1 MREVIFILVVLL
13 VLFGLTAYR
22 YRRQIRFALEI
33 WRTMKGVREIQSKAN
48 SPDPIEPPAAKG
60 ELVNC
65 GRCGKWTPISTAIKF
80 GPTIYYCST
89 NCLQTKAKA

>member
-1 MREVIFILVVLL
+1 MREALFILVILL

-22 YRRQIRFALEI
+22 YRKQLAIGLQI
-33 WRTMKGVREIQSKAN
+33 WRMLKGAREMQSKNA
-48 SPDPIEPPAAKG
+48 SQIDPQPVDRG

-65 GRCGKWTPISTAIKF
+65 SRCGKWTPSSTAIKF

-89 NCLQTKAKA
+89 QCLQQKVKT

>member
-1 MREVIFILVVLL
+1 MRELFFIFVVLL

-22 YRRQIRFALEI
+22 YRKQLSMGLQI
-33 WRTMKGVREIQSKAN
+33 WRMLKGAKEMQAKNASQIDPQPAN
-48 SPDPIEPPAAKG
+48 RG

-65 GRCGKWTPISTAIKF
+65 SRCGKWTPLATAIKF

-89 NCLQTKAKA
+89 ECVSVATRK

>member
-1 MREVIFILVVLL
+1 MREALFILVILL

-22 YRRQIRFALEI
+22 YRKQLAVGLQI
-33 WRTMKGVREIQSKAN
+33 WRMLKGAREMQAKNASQI
-48 SPDPIEPPAAKG
+48 DPQPAARG

-65 GRCGKWTPISTAIKF
+65 SRCGKWTPSSTAIKF

-89 NCLQTKAKA
+89 KCLSVART